1 MLQARFLLCVFKNF
15 YNVRILHPSSK
26 LLTNIRPR
34 IDVLANVAGIM
45 DSFSSADTVTDMEW
59 NKVLGINLNAPTK
72 MMRAVLVY
80 MKEAK
85 SGAIVNVSS
94 KAGVSGASSGIA
106 YTASKH
112 GLVSYFV
119 DVAASWLISGQIGAT
134 RHVAWRFHEEGIGC
148 NAVLPGGVFLS
159 HISFFSQILRI

>member
-1 MLQARFLLCVFKNF
+1 MEVTFFSTRA
-15 YNVRILHPSSK
+15 
-26 LLTNIRPR
+26 LTCPRPR

-45 DSFSSADTVTDMEW
+45 DAFASADTVTDAEW
-59 NKVLGINLNAPTK
+59 DRVLGVNLTAPTK

-94 KAGVSGASSGIA
+94 KAGMSGAAAGIA

-112 GLVSYFV
+112 GLVSRSI
-119 DVAASWLISGQIGAT
+119 DLGA
-134 RHVAWRFHEEGIGC
+134 
-148 NAVLPGGVFLS
+148 FLLMT
-159 HISFFSQILRI
+159 ILDRRNEACGLEIP